1 MFTFRSIYGQRQDP
15 LDYGS
20 AMLEMLLKEAV
31 VKDFLDE
38 GQDRSQPATDRLS
51 TRSASRPSSLLNGS
65 SILELPKGVFASLR
79 RPIEKWLAREPNPF
93 YSSTISSNAN
103 EDVDPRTMAKAA
115 LAAAERRKRAQR
127 DYLVRHPTY
136 NVSMFLFPPRSPIR
150 TICQKMVGP
159 SRGHERIEGAAPSPR
174 VWYVFSAFL
183 YAAII
188 AMVLLACITTPLY
201 QRQYFAQHEYSVRN
215 WFVWADLAFA
225 IIFTLEAMIRLIA
238 DGFFFTPNA
247 YFRSSWGIIDGIVL
261 VTLWINIVT
270 SLYNDG
276 AVSRAVGAFK
286 ALRALRL
293 LNISDTARETFHA
306 VIVRGGLKVISVG
319 VSLKAL
325 WELLVTR
332 ILQAAFVSL
341 SLLIP
346 FAIYGINLFA
356 GQMQGCNDT
365 ASGIS
370 NLSDCTGEYL
380 SSPYNWNVLAPRVVS
395 NPYFSFDNFGS
406 SLFIL
411 FQIVSQ
417 EGWVDVMW
425 RAESITGIFS
435 QPQPFSRQGN
445 TVFFIVFNLLG
456 SVFVLTLFVSVFMR
470 NYTEQTGVAFLTT
483 EQRAWLEL
491 RKILRQVA
499 PSKRPPHDAKRENW
513 QQWCY
518 RRAVHKTGRWQ
529 RFVTS
534 SLLFQ
539 LVLLCLEFYPEVAWW
554 ERTRSTHTVNRL

>member
-1 MFTFRSIYGQRQDP
+1 
-15 LDYGS
+15 
-20 AMLEMLLKEAV
+20 MLEMLLKEAV

-518 RRAVHKTGRWQ
+518 RRAVRKTGRWQ

-554 ERTRSTHTVNRL
+554 ERTRSTHSVNRL